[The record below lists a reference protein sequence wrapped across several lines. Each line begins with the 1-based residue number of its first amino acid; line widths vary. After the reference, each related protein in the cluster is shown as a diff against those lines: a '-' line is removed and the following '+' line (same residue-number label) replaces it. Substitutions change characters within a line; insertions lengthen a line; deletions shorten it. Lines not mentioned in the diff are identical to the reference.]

1 MKKTFKLFIAFL
13 AMTLLSV
20 FILQVGAKSTASEIP
35 VESYT
40 YWEDV
45 GAGGRKPVYIHDT
58 HTVNQVIDAN
68 SLGIKPFEE
77 LNDVCT
83 DDNGNIYLLDGK
95 ASRIIVVNEN
105 YELEKEITKIESGSE
120 EITFSGAQNIFAHKD
135 GKIYICDTE
144 NARVLIIDSKG
155 KLLATLTKPNSTLIP
170 EGYKFNPISIAVDS
184 TGYTYVLCDSSYHGA
199 ILYSPEGEFL
209 GFYGANKVKNTIT
222 QAFSTMMSRLFVNNA
237 KKSASESV
245 LPYCFVDICVGPK
258 DFVYTTT
265 GFTNI
270 NDMKGQIKKLSPGD
284 GSNIIDSDKVN
295 FADDGTNWSILVGDM
310 LRQDISSI
318 DIDEKGFIYSLDT
331 AFGRVYIYDE
341 EGRLLSAFGGG
352 ANTGDQDGVFRQ
364 AKAIA
369 LNGSD
374 VLVVDSAKSSLTVFK
389 ETEFGTQF
397 KEARALTLAGNYAES
412 KELWLSVI
420 KQDKNCQL
428 AYNGLAR
435 AYLNEEDYDR
445 AIEYSKQGY
454 DRQTYSLA
462 FAKVRTQFISDNFVW
477 ILILGCSLIIGLL
490 IFAVVSMKRKVTLV
504 KNDKLS
510 MLFRTLIHPFDAFD
524 TIKEKQMGSIVIG
537 GVLVVIYY
545 IMSVLSDLC
554 GGFTFTYVDLANY
567 NSLWVLVRS
576 VGIVVLWIICN
587 KLVTTLMDGKGKT
600 KDIFVVTTYS
610 LVPIIIGEFTFLI
623 LSNVMMADEAEFLII
638 FRSLMLGYTLILLM
652 IGTIKIHDYSMG
664 KFLGTTLLTLISMA
678 VVVFLIIMIFI
689 LSQQFV
695 AFLATLYI
703 EIS

>member
-1 MKKTFKLFIAFL
+1 MNKTYKLFIAFM
-13 AMTLLSV
+13 AMVLLSV
-20 FILQVGAKSTASEIP
+20 FVLQVDAKSPESEIP

-45 GAGGRKPVYIHDT
+45 GAGGRKAVYTHDT
-58 HTVNQVIDAN
+58 HTVNRVIDAN
-68 SLGIKPFEE
+68 NLGIKAFEG
-77 LNDVCT
+77 LDDVCS
-83 DDNGNIYLLDGK
+83 DDNGNIYLLDSKG
-95 ASRIIVVNEN
+95 SRIVILDKN
-105 YELEKEITKIESGSE
+105 YKLKKEITKIESGSA
-120 EITFSGAQNIFAHKD
+120 EITFSDAQSIFAHRD
-135 GKIYICDTE
+135 GKIYICDTN
-144 NARVLIIDSKG
+144 NARVLIIDSMG
-155 KLLATLTKPNSTLIP
+155 KLLSTLTKPNSTLIP
-170 EGYKFNPISIAVDS
+170 KGYQFNPISIAVDS
-184 TGYTYVLCDSSYHGA
+184 TGYTYVLCDGSYQGA

-265 GFTNI
+265 GFTDI

-284 GSNIIDSDKVN
+284 GSNIIDSENVN
-295 FADDGTNWSILVGDM
+295 FADDGTNWTILVDTM

-318 DIDEKGFIYSLDT
+318 DIDENGFIYSLDT

-341 EGRLLSAFGGG
+341 EGRLLTAFGGG
-352 ANTGDQDGVFRQ
+352 ANAGEQDGVFRR

-374 VLVVDSAKSSLTVFK
+374 VLVVDATKSSLTVFK
-389 ETEFGTQF
+389 ETEFGTQL

-428 AYNGLAR
+428 AYTGLAR
-435 AYLNEEDYDR
+435 VYLNEEDYDR

-462 FAKVRTQFISDNFVW
+462 FSKVRTQFISDNFVW
-477 ILILGCSLIIGLL
+477 ILILGGVLIIGLL
-490 IFAVVSMKRKVTLV
+490 IFAVISMKRKVTLI
-504 KNDKLS
+504 KNDKLNL
-510 MLFRTLIHPFDAFD
+510 LFRALIHPFEVFE
-524 TIKEKQMGSIVIG
+524 TIKEKQMGSVVIG
-537 GVLVVIYY
+537 GVLILIYY

-567 NSLWVLVRS
+567 NSFWVLVRS
-576 VGIVVLWIICN
+576 VGIVALWIICN
-587 KLVTTLMDGKGKT
+587 MLVTTLMDGKGKL
-600 KDIFVVTTYS
+600 KDIYVVTTYS
-610 LVPIIIGEFTFLI
+610 LVPLIIGKFTFLI
-623 LSNVMMADEAEFLII
+623 LSNVMMAGEAEFLII
-638 FRSLMLGYTLILLM
+638 FRSLMLAYTLILLM

-664 KFLGTTLLTLISMA
+664 KFLGTTLLTLVGMVI
-678 VVVFLIIMIFI
+678 VVFLIIMIFI